1 MLTVKQ
7 LQQRNVFEVIIRK
20 SILQEMADFSVYPG
34 DSNLETGEMVQNL
47 EAPGLSRRVDSPVVY
62 RG

>member
-7 LQQRNVFEVIIRK
+7 LQQHNVFEVIVRK

-34 DSNLETGEMVQNL
+34 DFRL
-47 EAPGLSRRVDSPVVY
+47 
-62 RG
+62 

>member
-7 LQQRNVFEVIIRK
+7 LQQHNVFEVIIVRK

-34 DSNLETGEMVQNL
+34 DFRL
-47 EAPGLSRRVDSPVVY
+47 
-62 RG
+62 

>member
-7 LQQRNVFEVIIRK
+7 LQQRNVCEVKVRK

-34 DSNLETGEMVQNL
+34 DFRL
-47 EAPGLSRRVDSPVVY
+47 
-62 RG
+62 

>member
-7 LQQRNVFEVIIRK
+7 LQQRNVFEVIVSK

-34 DSNLETGEMVQNL
+34 DFRL
-47 EAPGLSRRVDSPVVY
+47 
-62 RG
+62 